1 MALQGTLETFAL
13 PDVLRLLASTKKTGC
28 YRLNGNRGAGSLCV
42 KDGQLVGG
50 EVANAPAIKDTAEIT
65 FELMRFTDGDFVFE
79 DGIEAAEASEAV
91 EVEAALEQAGTMLDE
106 WNEIEAVVPSL
117 DHWITLQPELPEDE
131 VTIRADK
138 WISVVAIGS
147 GSTVRRLGTILG
159 LGELPISRTVKELV
173 EMGLIELGDAPP
185 GTTAAAP
192 APAPAVAEPV
202 HDEPI
207 AAEPALAADV
217 PSFGGD
223 DEDPFRADT
232 FHTDTSFGASD
243 DDDTEPVLSLVTDD
257 DEDAAILEFGGDEF
271 EPFDPNGLVIEE
283 PRVPSTEDI
292 SSDPTV
298 LAEPEPAPAP
308 APPPSSSVSSGGE
321 ADPTDAAEIARQ
333 LANLS
338 PKAAKAVAAAAK
350 ATTQEEREAALA
362 EVDETEDPINRE
374 LLLKFL
380 GSVNS

>member
-28 YRLNGNRGAGSLCV
+28 YRLSGDRGSGSLFV
-42 KDGQLVGG
+42 KGGQLVGG
-50 EVANAPAIKDTAEIT
+50 EIANAAAVKDTFEIA

-79 DGIEAAEASEAV
+79 DGIEGGDPREPIDV
-91 EVEAALEQAGTMLDE
+91 EVALEEAGKMLEE
-106 WNEIEAVVPSL
+106 WTAIEMVVPSL
-117 DHWITLQPELPEDE
+117 DHWITLQPELNEDE

-173 EMGLIELGDAPP
+173 EMGLIELGDAPG
-185 GTTAAAP
+185 GTAVAAGADVAP
-192 APAPAVAEPV
+192 APVVDPATV
-202 HDEPI
+202 D
-207 AAEPALAADV
+207 DV
-217 PSFGGD
+217 PSFGDEGD
-223 DEDPFRADT
+223 ADPFRADT
-232 FHTDTSFGASD
+232 FHTDASAD
-243 DDDTEPVLSLVTDD
+243 DGGDNEPVLSLVADD

-271 EPFDPNGLVIEE
+271 EPFDPDGLVIEE
-283 PRVPSTEDI
+283 PGVVV
-292 SSDPTV
+292 SDDV
-298 LAEPEPAPAP
+298 SP
-308 APPPSSSVSSGGE
+308 APPQNDSVPRPARAPSSSSE